1 MNLPRPSNRS
11 LSWKSGAEDA
21 RTPDASRLPG
31 VSEPRE
37 AFGVRPIYRRFP
49 SGAGPTIMVA
59 MHAEKD
65 SRLSSIV
72 HFDPPR
78 SGNANAT

>member
-11 LSWKSGAEDA
+11 LPWKSGAEAA

-37 AFGVRPIYRRFP
+37 AFGVRPIYGPFP
-49 SGAGPTIMVA
+49 SGAGSTIMVP
-59 MHAEKD
+59 MHAKKV
-65 SRLSSIV
+65 SRQSSIV

-78 SGNANAT
+78 FGNANAT